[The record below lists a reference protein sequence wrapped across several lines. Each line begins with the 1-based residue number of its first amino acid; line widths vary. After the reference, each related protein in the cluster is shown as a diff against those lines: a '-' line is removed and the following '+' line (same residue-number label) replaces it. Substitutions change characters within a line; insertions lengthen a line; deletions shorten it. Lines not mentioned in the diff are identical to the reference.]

1 MSRVLAGIGAT
12 AGLVALL
19 VGAPWA
25 LSVWG
30 RAGLLSSID
39 WRHVA
44 GVPDDGRLML
54 GLLSVAGW
62 AAWLVLAVSVV
73 VEVAES
79 VDRLRA
85 VRRRRP
91 HRPLSLPG
99 LDLPRLLVRG
109 LVVTAVTA
117 VVGIGSPRAA
127 TAVVAPVVA
136 SVPAYTDPTEGG
148 DPSVKVRAGHV
159 TVAAPHVGAETGPAL
174 ETKPVTDAPA
184 SVIGP
189 QEDERGVTAQ
199 YDDDIVFAPRTA
211 DSPDMVILE
220 PLEVGS
226 RLVIPSI
233 ASADGTRLVVVAR
246 GDSLWRLA
254 DRYLGDGE
262 RWPEIFALNRDV
274 ITNPNL
280 IFRGS
285 RLRLPSSAPRAP
297 GGVGAAMTTDVAPR
311 PAHAAAHGALPNDP
325 ASVPGGVRRTA
336 ASTVP
341 GSAPVPV
348 ATVVPSGGAPSD
360 GASPVPTSAVGTP
373 ATQAQSVGSAATDQG
388 DDARA
393 LSASQALA
401 LGVIGTVG
409 AGFAAALVRTVRRR
423 RDVQLA
429 LRPPGRRILFPSDST
444 RVVESALSL
453 VSAPSLPDR
462 LRATPESPSST
473 VEPGAGGSSPADGE
487 PTTVGREPATVEALP
502 APTGRGP
509 EPTGDESTPPGVQA
523 GDGEPASLT
532 SVGTG
537 PGHVSHEPR
546 RAIPHTAWATVTAGL
561 TVGGPLDLDLESH
574 GVVVVDLDDPQ
585 ASWGTACAW
594 ALELACGPWSMESH
608 RRGAARI
615 VAAGPTAEALVA
627 AELDS
632 IVSVPT
638 TGAAL
643 DDLAATVSRQR
654 QELQAS
660 GWSLQRARLDLDARD
675 AWWPT
680 VYVLGALDESSA
692 RRVDEALREEPR
704 TAVSVIVVGSGS
716 EGAAGP
722 VLGARL
728 TGSADRALLEPE
740 CVRLRPVSLSALG
753 TAGVVELLRT
763 SGSDE
768 TEPAPWYATED
779 AATATGDGPVRTEG
793 APQVALAP
801 TEDPPA
807 ATEEPP
813 VNILQPL
820 PRHAGPMKEAVDVG
834 DDSPGV
840 TDFSHPTLMLLG
852 PIALLGAAGPP
863 PARAERSCIEYCA
876 WMVEH
881 PGATASHM
889 AASLLV
895 AEGTRR
901 SNVSR
906 LRGWLGV
913 SEDGVPYLPEA
924 YTGRLYL
931 DPVVSSDWQ
940 RMQALV
946 SPGINRVPVS
956 TLVSALKLV
965 RGAPLAD
972 AAPGQW
978 HWAEELRTDMVSMI
992 RDIGARVG
1000 DVALADGNLDLA
1012 RWAASRALV
1021 AAPGDEVLMRL
1032 RLRTEHRAG
1041 NRPEVERIVLHLT
1054 RHARVLGID
1063 LDDETVEAIQEAIEG
1078 RPRARA

>member
-1 MSRVLAGIGAT
+1 MRRVLAGLGAT
-12 AGLVALL
+12 AGLIALL
-19 VGAPWA
+19 AGAPWA

-30 RAGLLSSID
+30 RTGLLSSID
-39 WRHVA
+39 WRHVG

-73 VEVAES
+73 VELAES

-127 TAVVAPVVA
+127 TAVVVPAVA
-136 SVPAYTDPTEGG
+136 SAPAYLAHTGVQ
-148 DPSVKVRAGHV
+148 DPSATVWAGYEN
-159 TVAAPHVGAETGPAL
+159 VAAPLVGAET
-174 ETKPVTDAPA
+174 APA
-184 SVIGP
+184 AETRPLVELPAGAVGP
-189 QEDERGVTAQ
+189 QEGPEGLAAR
-199 YDDDIVFAPRTA
+199 DDDVLLPRIA
-211 DSPDMVILE
+211 AVGPYR
-220 PLEVGS
+220 GS
-226 RLVIPSI
+226 RGALEMGTRLVMPSS
-233 ASADGTRLVVVAR
+233 ASADGTRVVVVAP
-246 GDSLWRLA
+246 GDALWRLA
-254 DRYLGDGE
+254 ARYLGDGE

-274 ITNPNL
+274 ITNPDL
-280 IFRGS
+280 IYRGS
-285 RLRLPSSAPRAP
+285 RLRMPTSVPQAP
-297 GGVGAAMTTDVAPR
+297 GGAAAATEVAPL
-311 PAHAAAHGALPNDP
+311 PVHAAAPQARPGEP
-325 ASVPGGVRRTA
+325 AAVPGGVPGPA
-336 ASTVP
+336 AAVP
-341 GSAPVPV
+341 GRAPVPV
-348 ATVVPSGGAPSD
+348 DTAGPSGGAPSG
-360 GASPVPTSAVGTP
+360 GASPVSTVGPGTP
-373 ATQAQSVGSAATDQG
+373 TAQTQSVGGAATDQV

-423 RDVQLA
+423 RDLQLA
-429 LRPPGRRILFPSDST
+429 LRAPGRRILFPSDST

-453 VSAPSLPDR
+453 VGAPSLPDR
-462 LRATPESPSST
+462 LRMTLETQPESPG
-473 VEPGAGGSSPADGE
+473 EPRAMGRDSSPASAAAM
-487 PTTVGREPATVEALP
+487 TVGRGSATVEGAPAPPGMGPEPATE
-502 APTGRGP
+502 
-509 EPTGDESTPPGVQA
+509 ESTPA
-523 GDGEPASLT
+523 GLLGGEREPALLVA
-532 SVGTG
+532 VGTG
-537 PGHVSHEPR
+537 PGDASHEPR
-546 RAIPHTAWATVTAGL
+546 HAIPNTAWATVTAGL
-561 TVGGPLDLDLESH
+561 TVGGPVDLDLESH

-594 ALELACGPWSMESH
+594 ALELACVPLDTGTLRH
-608 RRGAARI
+608 GAARI
-615 VAAGPTAEALVA
+615 VAAGTIAQALVA
-627 AELDS
+627 ADLES

-638 TGAAL
+638 TETAL

-654 QELQAS
+654 QELEAS
-660 GWSLQRARLDLDARD
+660 GWSLQQARLDLDARD

-680 VYVLGALDESSA
+680 VYLLDALDESSA
-692 RRVDEALREEPR
+692 RRVDDMLRVEPR
-704 TAVSVIVVGSGS
+704 TAVSVIVVGGEP
-716 EGAAGP
+716 EGAVAP

-728 TGSADRALLEPE
+728 SGSADRALLVPE
-740 CVRLRPVSLSALG
+740 GVRLRPVSLSALG
-753 TAGVVELLRT
+753 AAGVVELLRT
-763 SGSDE
+763 SGSDV
-768 TEPAPWYATED
+768 TEPAPWYAHG
-779 AATATGDGPVRTEG
+779 ATATGDGPAGSDDV
-793 APQVALAP
+793 PQVALAP

-807 ATEEPP
+807 VTEGPP
-813 VNILQPL
+813 VNVLQLL
-820 PRHAGPMKEAVDVG
+820 PRHAAVPMKEAVDVG

-946 SPGINRVPVS
+946 TPGINRVPVS

-1000 DVALADGNLDLA
+1000 DIALADGNLDLA

-1021 AAPGDEVLMRL
+1021 ASPGDEVLMRL
-1032 RLRTEHRAG
+1032 RLRTEHRGG